1 MPEPMDSKELL
12 LKQGMQLLTQA
23 LEADNEARA
32 IERLQAARAIT
43 STLGHLEDGT
53 AHRRILAIHG
63 TRVRNVL
70 SNRRMLAGSP
80 DADQL
85 VQCDYCKALVYPIPE
100 EEAQQSNWNNRRC
113 ADHQDVAEFPRPEG
127 GPVP

>member
-53 AHRRILAIHG
+53 AHRRLLAIHG
-63 TRVRNVL
+63 MRVRNVI
-70 SNRRMLAGSP
+70 SNRDMLADAS